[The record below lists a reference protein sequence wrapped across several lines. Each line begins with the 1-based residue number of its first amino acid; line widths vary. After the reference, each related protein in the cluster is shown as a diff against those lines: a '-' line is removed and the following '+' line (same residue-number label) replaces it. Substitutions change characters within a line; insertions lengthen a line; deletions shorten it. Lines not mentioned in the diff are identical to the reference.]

1 VKPNI
6 YQEFIH
12 VVIGILKNTKNE
24 VLVARRRDDAHLG
37 GLLEFPG
44 GKLEANESPEEA
56 LERELKEELN
66 IQAHQ
71 FSPLI
76 QIPYSYQDR
85 RVVLD
90 VYTISDYS
98 GSVIENESQPLD
110 WKDIS
115 ALNSTDFPS
124 ANHGII
130 RALQLPKLI
139 SVTPEFTHGP
149 DSFMTRFEN
158 VVKNDGVAMIHL
170 RSHELNDAKYM
181 QLAAKCLNLCR
192 QYGAELVLNRDVKCL
207 NKLNVAGL
215 HLTSKKLLATAEN
228 PIRKKCWVSASCH
241 SLDEVLHASKIGL
254 DYIFLG
260 PVIEKNTNT
269 NIRPLGWDD
278 FRVVAEQSL
287 IPVYA
292 IGGLSTADVDAAIK
306 NGGQGIAA
314 IRDLWK

>member
-1 VKPNI
+1 MKPNR

-44 GKLEANESPEEA
+44 GKLEANESPEAA

-66 IQAHQ
+66 IQVHQ

-76 QIPYSYQDR
+76 QIPYSYPDR
-85 RVVLD
+85 KVMLD
-90 VYTISDYS
+90 VYTINDYS
-98 GSVIENESQPLD
+98 GSVIENESQPLG
-110 WKDIS
+110 WKNIS
-115 ALNSTDFPS
+115 ALNSADFPGT
-124 ANHGII
+124 NHGII

-139 SVTPEFTHGP
+139 SVTPEFSHEP
-149 DSFMTRFEN
+149 DSFMVRFEN
-158 VVKNDGVAMIHL
+158 VVENDGVSMIHL
-170 RSHELNDAKYM
+170 RSHELNDANYM
-181 QLAAKCLNLCR
+181 QLAAKCLILCY
-192 QYGAELVLNRDVKCL
+192 QYGTDLVLNREAKCL
-207 NKLNVAGL
+207 KSLNVAGL
-215 HLTSKKLLATAEN
+215 HLTSKKLLAITKKS
-228 PIRKKCWVSASCH
+228 IRKECWMSASCH
-241 SLDEVLHASKIGL
+241 NLDEVMHASKIGL

-269 NIRPLGWDD
+269 SIRPLGWDN
-278 FRVVAEQSL
+278 FRVLAEQSL

-292 IGGLSTADVDAAIK
+292 IGGLSTADTDTAIK
-306 NGGQGIAA
+306 NGGQGITI